1 MNQKPLN
8 TIVPDIY
15 GLLEN
20 LSNGEP
26 LPITEEA
33 LDATM
38 ASMKEAI
45 LHWATPRPRDTDF
58 TVRMSNVGKPSRQM
72 WFEKRDPNGR
82 GSVDGATQ
90 IKFLYGHV
98 LEEIVLM
105 LVRMAQHNVTDEQKE
120 VTVNGI
126 VGHMDCKI
134 NGQVVD
140 VKSASKFAFNKF
152 MKGTLADDDPF
163 GYLGQ
168 LAGYEKA
175 EGTNEGGFLVI
186 NKESGELCMYVPDD
200 LDKPNIDT
208 KINTLLDEL
217 KLDTP
222 PDLCYTPTPDGKK
235 GNMQLPKGCTWCK
248 YKHECHKDANDGA
261 GLRTF
266 KYSTGYKYLTHVEVE
281 PKVDEIL

>member
-15 GLLEN
+15 KILGD
-20 LSNGEP
+20 LSKGEP

-33 LDATM
+33 LDLTM

-45 LHWATPRPRDTDF
+45 LHWATPRKRDTDF

-82 GSVDGATQ
+82 GDVDGATQ

-105 LVRMAQHNVTDEQKE
+105 LVRMAGHSVTDEQKE

-175 EGTNEGGFLVI
+175 EGTDEGGFLVI
-186 NKESGELCMYVPDD
+186 NKESGELCMYCPDD

-222 PDLCYTPTPDGKK
+222 PEMCYNPTPDGKK

-248 YKHECHKDANDGA
+248 YKHECHKDANDGE

-266 KYSTGYKYLTHVEVE
+266 KYSTGYKYLTHVEAE

>member
-8 TIVPDIY
+8 TVVPDIY

-33 LDATM
+33 LDETM

-45 LHWATPRPRDTDF
+45 LHWATPRKRDTDF

-98 LEEIVLM
+98 LEELVLM
-105 LVRMAQHNVTDEQKE
+105 LVRMAGHNVTDEQKE

-140 VKSASKFAFNKF
+140 VKSASKFAFSKF
-152 MKGTLADDDPF
+152 RNGTLASDDPF

-168 LAGYEKA
+168 IAGYEKA
-175 EGTNEGGFLVI
+175 EGTDEGGFLVI

-208 KINTLLDEL
+208 KITTLLDEL

-222 PDLCYTPTPDGKK
+222 PDLCYTPIPDGKK

-248 YKHECHKDANDGA
+248 YKHECHKDANDGE

-266 KYSTGYKYLTHVEVE
+266 KYSTGYKYLTHVEAE

>member
-1 MNQKPLN
+1 MSQKQLD
-8 TIVPDIY
+8 TLVPDIY
-15 GLLEN
+15 EILGN
-20 LSNGEP
+20 LSKGEP

-33 LDATM
+33 LDETM

-45 LHWATPRPRDTDF
+45 LHWATPRKRDTDF

-72 WFEKRDPNGR
+72 WFEKRDPSGR
-82 GSVDGATQ
+82 GDVDGATQ
-90 IKFLYGHV
+90 IKFLYGHI

-105 LVRMAQHNVTDEQKE
+105 LVRMAGHNVTDEQKE

-152 MKGTLADDDPF
+152 RNGTLAADDPF

-175 EGTNEGGFLVI
+175 EGTDDGGFLVI

-208 KINTLLDEL
+208 KINSLLDEL
-217 KLDTP
+217 KLDKP
-222 PDLCYTPTPDGKK
+222 PKMCYNPEPEGLK
-235 GNMQLPKGCTWCK
+235 GNMKLPKGCTWCK
-248 YKHECHKDANDGA
+248 YKHECHKDANDGE

-266 KYSTGYKYLTHVEVE
+266 KYSTGFKYLTKVVAE

>member
-15 GLLEN
+15 KILGD
-20 LSNGEP
+20 LSKGEP

-33 LDATM
+33 LDLTM

-45 LHWATPRPRDTDF
+45 LHWATPRKRDTDF

-82 GSVDGATQ
+82 GDVDGATQ

-105 LVRMAQHNVTDEQKE
+105 LVRMAGHSVTDEQKE

-175 EGTNEGGFLVI
+175 EGTDEGGFLVI
-186 NKESGELCMYVPDD
+186 NKESGELCMYCPDD

-208 KINTLLDEL
+208 KINSLLDEL

-222 PDLCYTPTPDGKK
+222 PEMCYNPTPDGKK

-248 YKHECHKDANDGA
+248 YKHECHKDANDGE

-266 KYSTGYKYLTHVEVE
+266 KYSTGYKYLTHVEAE